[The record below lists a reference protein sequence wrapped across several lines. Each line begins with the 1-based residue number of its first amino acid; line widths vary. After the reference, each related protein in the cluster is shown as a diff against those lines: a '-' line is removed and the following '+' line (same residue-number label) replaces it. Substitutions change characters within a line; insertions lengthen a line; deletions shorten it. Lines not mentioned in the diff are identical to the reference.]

1 MVPAEGQCFWRGQGD
16 LEAMAPQEKSFP
28 SLLASS
34 SPGSLCGCSPGKP
47 WDVTSPLLRTTCPR
61 SAAAPSLSWLGG
73 RAGRRVGPLILKIPQ
88 LPKVMEVGTELP
100 PKETSWSV
108 PQSSSGKLFCLGRV
122 SKFLFFNPKCL
133 SEVPGCCKASLFLFF
148 FFFQFFCSRFYLL

>member
-1 MVPAEGQCFWRGQGD
+1 
-16 LEAMAPQEKSFP
+16 MAAQEKSFP

-88 LPKVMEVGTELP
+88 LHKVMEVGTELP

-108 PQSSSGKLFCLGRV
+108 STELIRQTVLLGKSVKISFFFIPNASVKCQAVVKHLF
-122 SKFLFFNPKCL
+122 SI
-133 SEVPGCCKASLFLFF
+133 FF
-148 FFFQFFCSRFYLL
+148 FFFNFFAAGFICSETRRLGQGCFRG